1 MRKVVMAGAALAMTF
16 VAGGAFADGKSVYE
30 ASCQACHLAG
40 VAGAPKMGDKAAWK
54 DRIAQGND
62 KLYTNA
68 IKGFQGKAGMMPAKG
83 GFPNLSDAD
92 VKLAVDHMVG
102 ASK

>member
-1 MRKVVMAGAALAMTF
+1 MFGAAAAMAI
-16 VAGGAFADGKSVYE
+16 VAGGAFADGKKVYE
-30 ASCQACHLAG
+30 SSCAACHLPG
-40 VAGAPKMGDKAAWK
+40 VAGAPKTGDKAAWK

-62 KLYTNA
+62 KLYEHA
-68 IKGFQGKAGMMPAKG
+68 IKGFQGKAGVMPAKG

-92 VKLAVDHMVG
+92 VKAAVDHMVG